1 MLDNSSKY
9 LKAIVKGN
17 YQKSLLIRNSICAAL
32 LSLEQG

>member
-17 YQKSLLIRNSICAAL
+17 YQKIVTHK
-32 LSLEQG
+32 E